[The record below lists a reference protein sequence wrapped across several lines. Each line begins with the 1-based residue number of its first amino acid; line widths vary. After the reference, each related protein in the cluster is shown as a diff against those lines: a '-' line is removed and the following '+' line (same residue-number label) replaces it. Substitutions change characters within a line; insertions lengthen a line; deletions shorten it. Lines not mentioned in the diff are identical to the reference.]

1 MRPRF
6 WGDPSKV
13 IPEAM
18 RSLLSVARRV
28 RGLPGERRARG
39 LLSAIQPD
47 RSTLRVGYLSQQF
60 PHHPSRASVEVRG
73 GAVKLQYLAHE
84 LPHDL
89 ARMNCLYAVSS
100 IGVPHTATILDA
112 AAAKGVRIVWNQ
124 NGVYYP
130 AWCPEGW
137 KRRNVEL
144 GALRDRADYVVY
156 QSAFCQSSAER
167 FLGPTRASSVVLHN
181 PVDTDR
187 FVPCPKPDLQ
197 ELTFLTLDTPFWRYR
212 VDAAIHTLALVA
224 KYVPRVRLLI
234 PGGNTL
240 ADPQLAQDARALCV
254 RLGVADRVEFGASY
268 SQRLAPAVMNRAH
281 ILLHPQYNDACPNL
295 VVEALA
301 CGLPVVYSATG
312 GVPELVGEAGT
323 GVPGPVDFDAVH
335 PPDPVDLAAA
345 VMRVADRWPV
355 YAELA
360 RAQASQ
366 FSVKGWVSEHR
377 AIFESLIGHPRA
389 AA

>member
-1 MRPRF
+1 M
-6 WGDPSKV
+6 
-13 IPEAM
+13 IPAAV

-28 RGLPGERRARG
+28 RGLPGEHRARG

-47 RSTLRVGYLSQQF
+47 ESTLRVGYLSQQF
-60 PHHPSRASVEVRG
+60 PRHPSRAFMEVRG
-73 GAVKLQYLAHE
+73 GAVKFQYLADE
-84 LPHDL
+84 FPHDL

-100 IGVPHTATILDA
+100 IGLPHTATILDA
-112 AAAKGVRIVWNQ
+112 AAAKGARIVWNQ

-137 KRRNVEL
+137 ERRNVEL

-167 FLGPTRASSVVLHN
+167 FLGPTRVSSAVLHN

-187 FVPCPKPDLQ
+187 FVPGPKPDLQ
-197 ELTFLTLDTPFWRYR
+197 DLTLLTLDTPFWRYR
-212 VDAAIHTLALVA
+212 LDAAIHTLALVA
-224 KYVPRVRLLI
+224 KHVPRVRLLI

-240 ADPQLAQDARALCV
+240 ADPQLTREARALCV
-254 RLGVADRVEFGASY
+254 RLGVADQVEFTASY
-268 SQRLAPAVMNRAH
+268 SQQLAPAVMNRAH
-281 ILLHPQYNDACPNL
+281 ILLHPQFNDACPNL

-323 GVPGPVDFDAVH
+323 GVPGPVDFDTVH
-335 PPDPVDLAAA
+335 PPDPADLAAA
-345 VMRVADRWPV
+345 VMRVADRWSM

-360 RAQASQ
+360 RAQARQ
-366 FSVKGWVSEHR
+366 FDVKKWVNEHR
-377 AIFESLIGHPRA
+377 AIFESLLGHERGGA
-389 AA
+389 